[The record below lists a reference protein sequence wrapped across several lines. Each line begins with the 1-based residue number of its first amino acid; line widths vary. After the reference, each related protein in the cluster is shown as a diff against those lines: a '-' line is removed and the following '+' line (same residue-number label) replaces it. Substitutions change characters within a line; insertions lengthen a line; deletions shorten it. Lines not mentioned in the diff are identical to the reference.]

1 MQMPERRPGCSTDG
15 WEARGP
21 GGSWAAHLGR
31 VLPWAGCRG
40 VPGSGPSG
48 AWGSLGGG
56 AGGEGGGMWIHSV
69 EGALQLSVGRDAL
82 SGAAWGQ
89 GCHTAHTHG
98 SEALPEHE
106 AWGTEP

>member
-1 MQMPERRPGCSTDG
+1 
-15 WEARGP
+15 
-21 GGSWAAHLGR
+21 
-31 VLPWAGCRG
+31 
-40 VPGSGPSG
+40 
-48 AWGSLGGG
+48 
-56 AGGEGGGMWIHSV
+56 MWIHSV
-69 EGALQLSVGRDAL
+69 EGALRLSVGRDAL